1 MEGGG
6 QRTGLIRS
14 FLVTLKLTTFTY
26 ADFAE
31 DKLIFEIPFKTEL
44 VEDISVVTNIKKI
57 YSLET
62 CTYNALMATR
72 L

>member
-14 FLVTLKLTTFTY
+14 FLITLKLTTFTY
-26 ADFAE
+26 NDFAE

-44 VEDISVVTNIKKI
+44 VEDISVEPISKTVLLT
-57 YSLET
+57 
-62 CTYNALMATR
+62 
-72 L
+72 

>member
-14 FLVTLKLTTFTY
+14 FLVTLKLTAFTY
-26 ADFAE
+26 TDFAE

-44 VEDISVVTNIKKI
+44 VEDISVVTNIKDCV
-57 YSLET
+57 T
-62 CTYNALMATR
+62 H
-72 L
+72 